1 MSKFLVQLR
10 EELQPQNA
18 GGGFRISLC
27 VCVCVSW
34 VWVCVCMS
42 AANCLY
48 TVCGAQL
55 VASLLKRT
63 NALPLVYRIQYI
75 TAHYWFTRQHIYYV
89 DALSLSWWLV
99 LIADRPDRE
108 SESESE
114 YWKRERERVV
124 VSGRSRWVMQTL
136 THCQVQFHSE
146 IVSNVKLILLAGT
159 SQSIMFSSS
168 IHTQLST
175 YPIAWQFRFKLFIG

>member
-18 GGGFRISLC
+18 GGGGFRISLC

-108 SESESE
+108 SESESDCKRE
-114 YWKRERERVV
+114 TEIERERELLFPVDLAELCKPWPIAK
-124 VSGRSRWVMQTL
+124 SSFILRSYLML
-136 THCQVQFHSE
+136 
-146 IVSNVKLILLAGT
+146 
-159 SQSIMFSSS
+159 SSS
-168 IHTQLST
+168 C
-175 YPIAWQFRFKLFIG
+175 